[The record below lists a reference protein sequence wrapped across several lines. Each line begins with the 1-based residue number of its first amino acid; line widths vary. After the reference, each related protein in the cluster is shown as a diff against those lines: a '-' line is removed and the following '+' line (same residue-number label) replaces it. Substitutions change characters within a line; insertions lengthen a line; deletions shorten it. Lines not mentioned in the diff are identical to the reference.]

1 VAGRA
6 GAVTTVVLWA
16 PTVAFFVLAGSLLA
30 GTAAVAQR
38 YGGAWWL
45 WLTFLVLGVF
55 TIVLIVL
62 RWLTCLGPAGSER
75 GATPPPVGPEER
87 EQEHLAGTHARG

>member
-1 VAGRA
+1 V
-6 GAVTTVVLWA
+6 
-16 PTVAFFVLAGSLLA
+16 A
-30 GTAAVAQR
+30 GTAALAQR

-45 WLTFLVLGVF
+45 WLTFLLLGVF

-75 GATPPPVGPEER
+75 GAIPPPVGPEER
-87 EQEHLAGTHARG
+87 DQEHLAGTHARG